1 MSTIIHTMNHY
12 VNAVTWTS
20 AHPEAPRPDR
30 LPVGPTRRT
39 RGRRLRCRGAPP
51 GGDGLRSR
59 VIRII
64 GRQPGITQ
72 RQLADKLGALQSRVV
87 ALLDGLERKGLAE
100 RNRSTTDRRVQ
111 QLDLTDAGRSLLAK
125 LRLAAEAQEA
135 VVAEGLSDQQKGDLY
150 QLLSTL
156 SARRGL
162 DADVHPGYR
171 ESGRA

>member
-1 MSTIIHTMNHY
+1 MPTPKPQARIGFLLAQLGAHAAD
-12 VNAVTWTS
+12 VFAAEVRPLGVTVS
-20 AHPEAPRPDR
+20 EA
-30 LPVGPTRRT
+30 G
-39 RGRRLRCRGAPP
+39 
-51 GGDGLRSR
+51 

-135 VVAEGLSDQQKGDLY
+135 VVAEGLSDQQKRDLY

-156 SARRGL
+156 SGRRGL

-171 ESGRA
+171 EPGRA

>member
-1 MSTIIHTMNHY
+1 MPTPKRPARIGFLLAQLGAHAADIFAAE
-12 VNAVTWTS
+12 VRPLGVTVS
-20 AHPEAPRPDR
+20 EA
-30 LPVGPTRRT
+30 G
-39 RGRRLRCRGAPP
+39 
-51 GGDGLRSR
+51 

-135 VVAEGLSDQQKGDLY
+135 VVAEGLSDQQKRDLY

>member
-1 MSTIIHTMNHY
+1 VPTPKRHARIGFLLAQLGAHAAD
-12 VNAVTWTS
+12 VFAAEVRPLGVTVS
-20 AHPEAPRPDR
+20 EA
-30 LPVGPTRRT
+30 G
-39 RGRRLRCRGAPP
+39 
-51 GGDGLRSR
+51 